1 MAAFEIDFYRERN
14 RFEFFESRGCWR
26 GGLVE
31 DDAIFGFDDD
41 GDGTVIEEFD
51 VHHGAELSELDVDAG
66 GFEGV
71 TEVLVKAF
79 GVGWVHGFDEGGAI
93 SMACLGA

>member
-1 MAAFEIDFYRERN
+1 MAAFEIDFYRGRC
-14 RFEFFESRGCWR
+14 RFEVLEYRGYWS

-31 DDAIFGFDDD
+31 DDAILGFDDD

-66 GFEGV
+66 GFEGG

-79 GVGWVHGFDEGGAI
+79 GIGWVHGFDEGGAI
-93 SMACLGA
+93 SMACLSA